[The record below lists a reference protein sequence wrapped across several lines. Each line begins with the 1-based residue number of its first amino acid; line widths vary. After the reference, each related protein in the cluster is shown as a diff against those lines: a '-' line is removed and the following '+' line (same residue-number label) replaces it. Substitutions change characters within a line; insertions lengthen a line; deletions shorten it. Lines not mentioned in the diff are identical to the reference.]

1 MAEKSGKGSI
11 SNLSTKVETFL
22 GEIAE
27 LENALLHSLK
37 DSGRERTKKIDQ
49 DLKADL
55 DVVRK
60 ELYGDIS
67 KLTVD
72 SNEELLGSFR
82 ATLKGDR
89 EAGKVALAKQFQELS
104 YKTKTDFD
112 EVIKSSA
119 YKEKTMEG
127 TITEERKRLQ

>member
-1 MAEKSGKGSI
+1 MKAEGRTLGAEAES
-11 SNLSTKVETFL
+11 VETFL
-22 GEIAE
+22 GEITE